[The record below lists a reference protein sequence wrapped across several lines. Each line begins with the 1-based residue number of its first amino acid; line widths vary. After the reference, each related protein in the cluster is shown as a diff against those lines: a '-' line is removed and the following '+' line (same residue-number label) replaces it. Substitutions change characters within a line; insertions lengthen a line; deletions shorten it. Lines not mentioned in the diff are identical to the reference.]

1 MSILGV
7 GTDLVNIK
15 RVEAIIKKNK
25 NLFLKK
31 ILHPKELIDK
41 KITPKILAK
50 KFAAKEAFSKS
61 IGTGIGDV
69 ISFNEIFIDNNKL
82 GAPIIKLDKNV
93 KKKIMK
99 YLKVRNIS
107 FYLSI
112 SDDYPFA
119 LATVII
125 SK

>member
-1 MSILGV
+1 MLQ
-7 GTDLVNIK
+7 
-15 RVEAIIKKNK
+15 
-25 NLFLKK
+25 
-31 ILHPKELIDK
+31 
-41 KITPKILAK
+41 
-50 KFAAKEAFSKS
+50 KEAFSKS